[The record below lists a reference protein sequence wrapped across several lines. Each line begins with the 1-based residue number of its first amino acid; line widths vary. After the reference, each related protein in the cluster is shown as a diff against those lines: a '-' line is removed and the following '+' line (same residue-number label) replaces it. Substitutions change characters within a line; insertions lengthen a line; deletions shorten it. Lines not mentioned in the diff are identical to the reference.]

1 MSRAIARVEELE
13 ETHNMNTRLGVSA
26 DDMEVADAIGRY
38 ALTELAPYAQAV
50 DEQEISTVRYVPALA
65 ELGVMGMNLPEQ
77 WGGPGISPTA
87 LILSLVE
94 IARHCAATA
103 SMIGA
108 HYLAT
113 DSILIGGDDD
123 IRSRYLPD
131 AASGRRLGAFALT
144 EPRAGSN
151 PADMATRA
159 ERRGDH
165 YRLTGV
171 KHFISNAGEADF
183 IVVYAKTDAAAGH
196 RGISAF
202 VVDKATPGLSISSPE
217 KLMGIRGG
225 HAFEVALDCDVPV
238 SNRLGEEGSGFRTAM
253 KVLDNSRLDVAASSI
268 GIAQAALDAAISWSK
283 QRLVGGEPLAAKQ
296 GIQWKLADMKLR
308 LEAAWALTLQAT
320 AKRANGEKF
329 SLESSMAK
337 LYASEAAGFITDE
350 ALQIHGGYGFTR
362 EMPLERYARD
372 ARIMRIYEGSSEIQR
387 TVIARLILA

>member
-77 WGGPGISPTA
+77 WGGPGISPAA

>member
-1 MSRAIARVEELE
+1 
-13 ETHNMNTRLGVSA
+13 MNTRLGVSA